1 MLSQKPV
8 RVEQL
13 EMVRPRYN
21 KYEKWIWNVTKIR
34 IWISI
39 LIQVYVVIIIFVPS
53 TNFYYVLMV

>member
-21 KYEKWIWNVTKIR
+21 KCEKWIWNVTKIR